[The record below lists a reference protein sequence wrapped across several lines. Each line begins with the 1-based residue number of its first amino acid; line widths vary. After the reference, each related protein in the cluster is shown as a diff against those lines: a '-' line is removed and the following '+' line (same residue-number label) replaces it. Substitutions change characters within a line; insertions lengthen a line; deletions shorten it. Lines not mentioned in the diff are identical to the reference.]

1 MNAPPPSS
9 ELLERL
15 REALGPS
22 GFVHEPEA
30 CARYLV
36 DERQLYQGSSSA
48 VLRPAS
54 TEEVS
59 KAVALCAEYDV
70 SVVPQGGNT
79 GYMGGAVPGLEG
91 RASLLLSLSRMN
103 RVRTLDAANFSMV
116 AEAGCILADLQSAA
130 EDANR
135 LLPLSLAA
143 EGSCQ
148 IGGNLATNAG
158 GVQVLRYGNAKDLV
172 LGLEVVLPD
181 GRIWNGLRQ
190 LRKDNTGYD
199 LKQLFLGSE
208 GTLGIITAAALK
220 LFPAPRAT
228 CTFIAAVRDVAS
240 ATSLLAR
247 MRDTSSDAVTSFEYM
262 HRNCIDLVLEHIADV
277 RDPFDD
283 YYEHYALVE
292 LTSGGTQTQ
301 LQMLVEQA
309 LEQSF
314 EGGEILDA
322 VVASNVAQSRALWR
336 LRETIPE
343 AQKHA
348 GGCIKHDIS
357 VQVSRVAE
365 FLSRATPISEQL
377 INDVRVVPFGHMGDG
392 NVHFNLT
399 QPVGAD
405 AQAFLAHTDSITRAI
420 HDVVADM
427 EGSFS
432 AEHGI
437 GRLKRE
443 ELERYRDPLDLE
455 LMRTMKSAL
464 DPRAILNPGV
474 ITRSSR

>member
-1 MNAPPPSS
+1 MNAPQPSP

-15 REALGPS
+15 RGALGPV
-22 GFVHEPEA
+22 GFIDDPEA

-36 DERQLYQGSSSA
+36 DERQLYQGASSA

-59 KAVALCAEYDV
+59 KAVTLCAEYGV
-70 SVVPQGGNT
+70 CVVPQGGNT

-91 RASLLLSLSRMN
+91 HPSLLLSLSRMN
-103 RVRTLDAANFSMV
+103 RVRTLDASNFSMV
-116 AEAGCILADLQSAA
+116 VEAGCILAELQSVA

-181 GRIWNGLRQ
+181 GRVWNGLRQ

-228 CTFIAAVRDVAS
+228 CTFIAAVQDVAS

-247 MRDTSSDAVTSFEYM
+247 MRDASSDAVTSFEYI
-262 HRNCIDLVLEHIADV
+262 HRNCIDLVLEYIADV
-277 RDPFDD
+277 RDPFDEP
-283 YYEHYALVE
+283 YEHYALVE
-292 LTSGGTQTQ
+292 LTSGGDQGQ
-301 LQMLVEQA
+301 LQTLVEQA
-309 LEQSF
+309 LESSF
-314 EGGEILDA
+314 DNGETLDA

-348 GGCIKHDIS
+348 GGCIKHDVS
-357 VQVSRVAE
+357 VQVSKVAE
-365 FLSRATPISEQL
+365 FLSRATPLSEQL
-377 INDVRVVPFGHMGDG
+377 IDNVRVVPFGHMGDG

-399 QPVGAD
+399 QPEGAD
-405 AQAFLAHTDSITRAI
+405 AKAFLAHTETITRAI
-420 HDVVADM
+420 HDLVAEMD
-427 EGSFS
+427 GSFS

-437 GRLKRE
+437 GRLKRD

-455 LMRTMKSAL
+455 IMQAMKSAL
-464 DPRAILNPGV
+464 DPRGILNPGV
-474 ITRSSR
+474 ITKSNR

>member
-1 MNAPPPSS
+1 MNAPQPSP

-15 REALGPS
+15 RGALGPV
-22 GFVHEPEA
+22 GFIDDPEA

-36 DERQLYQGSSSA
+36 DERQLYQGASSA

-59 KAVALCAEYDV
+59 KAVTLCAEYGV
-70 SVVPQGGNT
+70 CVVPQGGNT

-91 RASLLLSLSRMN
+91 HPSLLLSLSRMN
-103 RVRTLDAANFSMV
+103 RVRTLDASNFSMV
-116 AEAGCILADLQSAA
+116 VEAGCILAELQSVA

-181 GRIWNGLRQ
+181 GRVWNGLRQ

-228 CTFIAAVRDVAS
+228 CTFIAAVQDVAS

-247 MRDTSSDAVTSFEYM
+247 MRDASSDAVTSFEYI
-262 HRNCIDLVLEHIADV
+262 HRNCIDLVLEYIADV
-277 RDPFDD
+277 RDPFDEP
-283 YYEHYALVE
+283 YEHYALVE
-292 LTSGGTQTQ
+292 LTSGGDQGQ
-301 LQMLVEQA
+301 LQTLVEQA
-309 LEQSF
+309 LESSF
-314 EGGEILDA
+314 DNGETLDA

-348 GGCIKHDIS
+348 GGCIKHDVS
-357 VQVSRVAE
+357 VQVSKVAE
-365 FLSRATPISEQL
+365 FLSRATPLSEQL
-377 INDVRVVPFGHMGDG
+377 IDNVRVVPFGHMGDG

-399 QPVGAD
+399 QPEGAD
-405 AQAFLAHTDSITRAI
+405 AKAFLAHTETITRAI
-420 HDVVADM
+420 HDLVAEM

-437 GRLKRE
+437 GRLKRD

-455 LMRTMKSAL
+455 IMQAMKSAL
-464 DPRAILNPGV
+464 DPRGILNPGV
-474 ITRSSR
+474 ITRSHR

>member
-1 MNAPPPSS
+1 
-9 ELLERL
+9 
-15 REALGPS
+15 
-22 GFVHEPEA
+22 
-30 CARYLV
+30 
-36 DERQLYQGSSSA
+36 
-48 VLRPAS
+48 
-54 TEEVS
+54 
-59 KAVALCAEYDV
+59 
-70 SVVPQGGNT
+70 
-79 GYMGGAVPGLEG
+79 
-91 RASLLLSLSRMN
+91 
-103 RVRTLDAANFSMV
+103 
-116 AEAGCILADLQSAA
+116 
-130 EDANR
+130 
-135 LLPLSLAA
+135 
-143 EGSCQ
+143 
-148 IGGNLATNAG
+148 
-158 GVQVLRYGNAKDLV
+158 
-172 LGLEVVLPD
+172 
-181 GRIWNGLRQ
+181 
-190 LRKDNTGYD
+190 
-199 LKQLFLGSE
+199 
-208 GTLGIITAAALK
+208 
-220 LFPAPRAT
+220 
-228 CTFIAAVRDVAS
+228 
-240 ATSLLAR
+240 
-247 MRDTSSDAVTSFEYM
+247 M

>member
-1 MNAPPPSS
+1 MNAPQPSP

-15 REALGPS
+15 RGALGPV
-22 GFVHEPEA
+22 GFIDDPEA

-36 DERQLYQGSSSA
+36 DERQLYQGASSA

-59 KAVALCAEYDV
+59 KAVTLCAEYGV
-70 SVVPQGGNT
+70 CVVPQGGNT

-91 RASLLLSLSRMN
+91 HPSLLLSLSRMN
-103 RVRTLDAANFSMV
+103 RVRTLDASNFSMV
-116 AEAGCILADLQSAA
+116 VEAGCILAELQSVA

-181 GRIWNGLRQ
+181 GRVWNGLRQ

-228 CTFIAAVRDVAS
+228 CTFIAAVQDVAS

-247 MRDTSSDAVTSFEYM
+247 MRNASSDAVTSFEYI
-262 HRNCIDLVLEHIADV
+262 HRNCIDLVLEYIADV
-277 RDPFDD
+277 RDPFDEP
-283 YYEHYALVE
+283 YEHYALVE
-292 LTSGGTQTQ
+292 LTSGGDQGQ
-301 LQMLVEQA
+301 LQTLVEQA
-309 LEQSF
+309 LESSF
-314 EGGEILDA
+314 DNGETLDA

-348 GGCIKHDIS
+348 GGCIKHDVS
-357 VQVSRVAE
+357 VQVSKVAE
-365 FLSRATPISEQL
+365 FLSRATPLSEQL
-377 INDVRVVPFGHMGDG
+377 IDNVRVVPFGHMGDG

-399 QPVGAD
+399 QPEGAD
-405 AQAFLAHTDSITRAI
+405 AKAFLAHTETITRAI
-420 HDVVADM
+420 HDVVAEM

-437 GRLKRE
+437 GRLKRD

-455 LMRTMKSAL
+455 IMQAMKSAL
-464 DPRAILNPGV
+464 DPRGILNPGV
-474 ITRSSR
+474 ITKSNR

>member
-1 MNAPPPSS
+1 MNAPQPSP

-15 REALGPS
+15 RGALGPV
-22 GFVHEPEA
+22 GFIDDPEA

-36 DERQLYQGSSSA
+36 DERQLYQGASSA

-59 KAVALCAEYDV
+59 KAVTLCAEYGV
-70 SVVPQGGNT
+70 CVVPQGGNT

-91 RASLLLSLSRMN
+91 HPSLLLSLSRMN
-103 RVRTLDAANFSMV
+103 RVRTLDASNFSMV
-116 AEAGCILADLQSAA
+116 VEAGCILAELQSVA

-181 GRIWNGLRQ
+181 GRVWNGLRQ

-228 CTFIAAVRDVAS
+228 CTFIAAVQDVAS

-247 MRDTSSDAVTSFEYM
+247 MRDASSDAVTSFEYI
-262 HRNCIDLVLEHIADV
+262 HRNCIDLVLEYIADV
-277 RDPFDD
+277 RDPFDEP
-283 YYEHYALVE
+283 YEHYALVE
-292 LTSGGTQTQ
+292 LTSGGDQGQ
-301 LQMLVEQA
+301 LQTLVEQA
-309 LEQSF
+309 LESSF
-314 EGGEILDA
+314 DNGETLDA

-348 GGCIKHDIS
+348 GGCIKHDVS
-357 VQVSRVAE
+357 VQVSKVAE
-365 FLSRATPISEQL
+365 FLSRATPLSEQL
-377 INDVRVVPFGHMGDG
+377 IDNVRVVPFGHMGDG

-399 QPVGAD
+399 QPEGAD
-405 AQAFLAHTDSITRAI
+405 AKAFLAHTETITRAI
-420 HDVVADM
+420 HDLVAEM

-437 GRLKRE
+437 GRLKRD

-455 LMRTMKSAL
+455 IMQAMKSAL
-464 DPRAILNPGV
+464 DPRGILNPGV
-474 ITRSSR
+474 ITKSNR

>member
-1 MNAPPPSS
+1 MNAPQPSP

-15 REALGPS
+15 RGALGPV
-22 GFVHEPEA
+22 GFIDDPEA

-36 DERQLYQGSSSA
+36 DERQLYQGASSA

-59 KAVALCAEYDV
+59 KAVTLCAEYGV
-70 SVVPQGGNT
+70 CVVPQGGNT

-91 RASLLLSLSRMN
+91 HPSLLLSLSRMN
-103 RVRTLDAANFSMV
+103 RVRTLDASNFSMV
-116 AEAGCILADLQSAA
+116 VEAGCILAELQSVA
-130 EDANR
+130 EDADR

-181 GRIWNGLRQ
+181 GRVWNGLRQ

-228 CTFIAAVRDVAS
+228 CTFIAAVQDVAS

-247 MRDTSSDAVTSFEYM
+247 MRNASSDAVTSFEYI
-262 HRNCIDLVLEHIADV
+262 HRNCIDLVLEYIADV
-277 RDPFDD
+277 RDPFDEP
-283 YYEHYALVE
+283 YEHYALVE
-292 LTSGGTQTQ
+292 LTSGGDQGQ
-301 LQMLVEQA
+301 LQTLVEQA
-309 LEQSF
+309 LESSF
-314 EGGEILDA
+314 DNGETLDA

-348 GGCIKHDIS
+348 GGCIKHDVS
-357 VQVSRVAE
+357 VQVSKVAE
-365 FLSRATPISEQL
+365 FLSRATPLSEQL
-377 INDVRVVPFGHMGDG
+377 IDNVRVVPFGHMGDG

-399 QPVGAD
+399 QPEGAD
-405 AQAFLAHTDSITRAI
+405 AKAFLAHTETITRAI
-420 HDVVADM
+420 HDVVAEM

-437 GRLKRE
+437 GRLKRD

-455 LMRTMKSAL
+455 IMQAVKSAL
-464 DPRAILNPGV
+464 DPRGILNPGV
-474 ITRSSR
+474 ITKSNR

>member
-1 MNAPPPSS
+1 MNAPQPSP

-15 REALGPS
+15 RGALGPV
-22 GFVHEPEA
+22 GFIDDPEA

-36 DERQLYQGSSSA
+36 DERQLYQGASSA

-59 KAVALCAEYDV
+59 KAVTLCAEYGV
-70 SVVPQGGNT
+70 CVVPQGGNT

-91 RASLLLSLSRMN
+91 HPSLLLSLSRMN
-103 RVRTLDAANFSMV
+103 RVRTLDASNFSMV
-116 AEAGCILADLQSAA
+116 VEAGCILAELQSVA

-181 GRIWNGLRQ
+181 GRVWNGLRQ

-228 CTFIAAVRDVAS
+228 CTFIAAVQDVAS

-247 MRDTSSDAVTSFEYM
+247 MRDASSDAVTSFEYI
-262 HRNCIDLVLEHIADV
+262 HRNCIDLVLEYIADV
-277 RDPFDD
+277 RDPFDEA
-283 YYEHYALVE
+283 YEHYALVE
-292 LTSGGTQTQ
+292 LTSGGDQGQ
-301 LQMLVEQA
+301 LQTLVEQA
-309 LEQSF
+309 LESSF
-314 EGGEILDA
+314 DNGETLDA

-348 GGCIKHDIS
+348 GGCIKHDVS
-357 VQVSRVAE
+357 VQVSKVAE
-365 FLSRATPISEQL
+365 FLSRATPLSEQL
-377 INDVRVVPFGHMGDG
+377 IDNVRVVPFGHMGDG

-399 QPVGAD
+399 QPEGAD
-405 AQAFLAHTDSITRAI
+405 AKAFLAHTETITRAI
-420 HDVVADM
+420 HDLVAEM

-437 GRLKRE
+437 GRLKRD

-455 LMRTMKSAL
+455 IMQAMKSAL
-464 DPRAILNPGV
+464 DPRGILNPGV
-474 ITRSSR
+474 ITKSNR